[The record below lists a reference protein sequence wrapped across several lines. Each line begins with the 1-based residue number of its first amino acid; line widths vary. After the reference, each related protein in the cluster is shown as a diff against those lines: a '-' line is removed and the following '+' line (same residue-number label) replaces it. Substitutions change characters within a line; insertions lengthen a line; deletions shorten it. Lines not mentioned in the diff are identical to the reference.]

1 MATTTKQDLE
11 GYWKENITWVV
22 ILLAIWFLVSYVAGI
37 LLANVLENYYL
48 GGFPLGFWFANQG
61 SMVIFVILIY
71 VYVQIM
77 NRLDKKYDVHEK

>member
-1 MATTTKQDLE
+1 MATTKQDLE

-77 NRLDKKYDVHEK
+77 NSTRQEIRCS

>member
-1 MATTTKQDLE
+1 MATKQDLE

-37 LLANVLENYYL
+37 LLANVLENYYI

-77 NRLDKKYDVHEK
+77 NSIDKKYDVHEK

>member
-1 MATTTKQDLE
+1 MATTKQDLE
-11 GYWKENITWVV
+11 AYWKENITWVV

-61 SMVIFVILIY
+61 SMVIFVLLIY
-71 VYVQIM
+71 AYVLIM
-77 NRLDKKYDVHEK
+77 NRIDKKYDVQEK

>member
-1 MATTTKQDLE
+1 MATTKQDLE

-22 ILLAIWFLVSYVAGI
+22 ILLTIWFLVSYLAGI

-61 SMVIFVILIY
+61 SMVIFVLLIY
-71 VYVQIM
+71 AYVQIM
-77 NRLDKKYDVHEK
+77 NRIDKKYDVQER